1 MKISKEKMAEIKIP
15 EGMKEYL
22 DMVPNGDEEE
32 IFGQMLDDILYLSA
46 LIDLQ
51 HDFLRIVE
59 FNYGVLP
66 EGFSDFAESVK
77 KLSDRT
83 VDKWEDYAKP
93 IVQNKQAKEW

>member
-22 DMVPNGDEEE
+22 DMVLNGDGEE
-32 IFGQMLDDILYLSA
+32 IFGQMMDDILYLSA

-51 HDFLRIVE
+51 HDFLRIVD

-66 EGFSDFAESVK
+66 EGFPDFAESVK
-77 KLSDRT
+77 KLADRT

-93 IVQNKQAKEW
+93 IV

>member
-1 MKISKEKMAEIKIP
+1 MKISKEKMAQMKLP

-22 DMVPNGDEEE
+22 DMVLNGDGEEV
-32 IFGQMLDDILYLSA
+32 FGQMMDDILYLSA

-51 HDFLRIVE
+51 HDFLRVVD
-59 FNYGVLP
+59 FNYGVLQ

-77 KLSDRT
+77 KLADRT

-93 IVQNKQAKEW
+93 IV